1 MVGEELLWLLDAG
14 IELPISKSLENEN
27 AVRILIN
34 YENLAAIFLLVDQPT
49 NDKKKKLFYFLLLKI
64 HLIPT

>member
-34 YENLAAIFLLVDQPT
+34 YENLAAILLLVDQPT
-49 NDKKKKLFYFLLLKI
+49 NDKKKLFYFLLKNSFK
-64 HLIPT
+64 